1 MGSKTAQILIRHFP
15 SFLLKAIPQSIII
28 AIQDVWWFWLET
40 RDYNPQFL
48 LTHCEK
54 NQFDQNTV
62 TFGEIFMIDILR
74 LVSICPKL
82 YSIPNILRAT
92 TGCFGP
98 LPSCIPDIC
107 QKCINSWQTEQKAAF
122 FAFIWIFLHSAENFT
137 LMALLALLTN
147 TRYIPLR
154 NILHTQY

>member
-48 LTHCEK
+48 LTHCENK
-54 NQFDQNTV
+54 SSWSKHC
-62 TFGEIFMIDILR
+62 DIWR
-74 LVSICPKL
+74 
-82 YSIPNILRAT
+82 NIHDWHIAS
-92 TGCFGP
+92 CFWLSQALQHSQYIESHYRVFWASAP
-98 LPSCIPDIC
+98 FIPDIC